1 AASTFPNRKLR
12 PSGVSRDL
20 CELLL
25 PRWKVLSLGLAL
37 VCVNRAAGLVLPA
50 STKYLV
56 DDVVLRHQPNLLW
69 PIAGAVG
76 AAVAIQAITS
86 FSLVQLLSVSAQ
98 ALITDM
104 RIRLQQ
110 HIGRLPVVYHDGH
123 KAGALAPRI
132 LTDVEGLRNIVGAG
146 LVELVGGIMTA
157 SIAFLLLLRIN
168 VRLTMLAV

>member
-1 AASTFPNRKLR
+1 MSAASISPNRKLR
-12 PSGVSRDL
+12 PSSVYRDL
-20 CELLL
+20 CELLV

-86 FSLVQLLSVSAQ
+86 FLLVQLLSVS
-98 ALITDM
+98 
-104 RIRLQQ
+104 
-110 HIGRLPVVYHDGH
+110 
-123 KAGALAPRI
+123 
-132 LTDVEGLRNIVGAG
+132 
-146 LVELVGGIMTA
+146 
-157 SIAFLLLLRIN
+157 
-168 VRLTMLAV
+168 